1 MNLVRAGRSNVLWL
15 LVAIIGVVVAFVAT
29 PKTSDGVAIS
39 VLFLA
44 IVVSVAGLSS
54 SSFRQGHPVMARAAK
69 VLVVTCATLFATFF
83 FSETT
88 NFNLATGAAMSVT
101 LVGLSLLTGISG
113 QISLGNGAFM
123 GVGAFVMAMWANHHA
138 TTPIVLALLIAIAG
152 GAVVGLLLGLPATRL
167 RGPYLAGMT
176 LAFAVAF
183 DAILNYFNSWT
194 GGDGGLQLP
203 HSTDP
208 PRWLLRLF
216 SHGVSSLTANT
227 LWLTDIT
234 VVATAVAFF
243 FMANLFASRVGRAM
257 RLVRD
262 NEVGAELV
270 GVNLARTRVL
280 AFVVSSS
287 YAALGGALW
296 TLINNSATPATYS
309 FALSIVILSV
319 LVIGGIGTIPGAL
332 IGGLIYA
339 YSTNVIA
346 WFTAR
351 TGLNP
356 QGNLASQLN
365 GIIFGGLLIVTMMF
379 APRGVAGLYRTFRR
393 RPVVKGRDVTPPVT
407 ETYAEA

>member
-15 LVAIIGVVVAFVAT
+15 LVAVIGVVVAFVAT
-29 PKTSDGVAIS
+29 PNASDGVAIS

-101 LVGLSLLTGISG
+101 LVGLSFLTGISG